1 MDFVSLY
8 NVSIVFYLFP
18 FFPLVLFQ
26 AAAAGRSCEVGGA
39 AGSESVG
46 DSIHYLVP
54 RVRLMFAAEDPAVF
68 ARRVA
73 YAQQTR

>member
-8 NVSIVFYLFP
+8 KCFHCFLLVS
-18 FFPLVLFQ
+18 FFTLVLFQ

-39 AGSESVG
+39 AGSELVG
-46 DSIHYLVP
+46 DGIHYLVP
-54 RVRLMFAAEDPAVF
+54 RVRLMFAAEDPMVF